1 MLLGTQSY
9 TFTPTGTRY
18 QDYTFGP
25 VTASAASQT
34 VSFMAVPQ
42 SASTAATVML
52 DNVRVAGQHIHEMDA
67 FFPQGQPQHLHHQVN
82 DGQWVAA
89 AAGRAVHPQDFAP

>member
-1 MLLGTQSY
+1 MTPGTQ
-9 TFTPTGTRY
+9 TFPFTPSSTQY

-34 VSFMAVPQ
+34 IGFMAVPQ
-42 SASTAATVML
+42 ASSTAATAML

-89 AAGRAVHPQDFAP
+89 AASRAVHPQDFAP